1 MKDKSKKTIM
11 IILIILTALS
21 NLYYLINVVSG
32 KIDVSQM
39 MGDGL
44 FVSKIQ
50 IIVHGICIIINA
62 ILAILV
68 LKDIKKCKTTIIT
81 LNVIQLLLGNSFNV
95 ISAIIS
101 IILVSSMTK
110 DENEEKKKENKN
122 LPELE
127 EVPQHKW
134 YVYLGIFIF
143 LFIICYTPALKIIPI
158 KTKVQAIILT
168 AMLYVIQITLLI
180 IPMFKELKRDF
191 KAFKS
196 NFKLYIKNMLPRFG
210 IILIIYI
217 ISSLA
222 VTRFVSA
229 IPTNQELISQMPIYV
244 SAFLAIIIAPLTE
257 ELMFRGFMKKFIKND
272 IAFIIISSIVF
283 GGLHVIN
290 ATEINQYLYII
301 PYSILGLAFSLNYV
315 KTKNIASNMM
325 LHATW
330 NSLAILAL
338 IVTKLIQI

>member
-11 IILIILTALS
+11 IILIILTAIS
-21 NLYYLINVVSG
+21 NLYYLVNVVSG
-32 KIDVSQM
+32 KIDLSQM

-50 IIVHGICIIINA
+50 IIVHVICIIINA

-68 LKDIKKCKTTIIT
+68 LKDIKKCKTAIIT

-95 ISAIIS
+95 ISAIIN

-110 DENEEKKKENKN
+110 DENEEKEKENKN

-158 KTKVQAIILT
+158 KTKVQSIILI
-168 AMLYVIQITLLI
+168 AMLYIIQITLLI

-191 KAFKS
+191 KAFKG

-222 VTRFVSA
+222 VTMFVSA

-244 SAFLAIIIAPLTE
+244 SAFFAIIVAPLTE

-338 IVTKLIQI
+338 IITKLI

>member
-32 KIDVSQM
+32 KIESSQM

-50 IIVHGICIIINA
+50 IIVHVICIIINA

-68 LKDIKKCKTTIIT
+68 LKDIKKCKTAIIT

-95 ISAIIS
+95 ISAIIN

-110 DENEEKKKENKN
+110 DENEEKEKENKN

-158 KTKVQAIILT
+158 KTKVQSIILT
-168 AMLYVIQITLLI
+168 AMLYIIQITLLI

-191 KAFKS
+191 KAFKG

-222 VTRFVSA
+222 VTMFVSA
-229 IPTNQELISQMPIYV
+229 ISTNQALISQMPIYV
-244 SAFLAIIIAPLTE
+244 SAFFAIIVAPLTE

-315 KTKNIASNMM
+315 KTKNIASNMV

-338 IVTKLIQI
+338 IITKLI